1 MNLVQQN
8 IEQLRDELHR
18 HNYNYYVLDKSV
30 ISDFDFD
37 IKLKQLKVL
46 ENQFPE
52 FNDDNS
58 PTKRVGG
65 SVVKSFNSVT
75 HQYPMYSLDNSYSKK
90 DLEDWNQ
97 RLIKNS
103 ETDDIKF
110 LCELKFDGVSINLT
124 YENGIL
130 IKAVTRGDGVQ
141 GDDVIENIK
150 TIKTIPLKLKG
161 SFPEKFQIRGE
172 IIIDKNDFAEM
183 NIKRVL
189 EGLDPYMNPRNT
201 ASGSLKL
208 QDSSETAKRPLKC
221 FLYQIVT
228 EDNDIKTQNEYL
240 ISALDWGF
248 NISNTYKLC
257 NNLSEVV
264 SYINYWDKERLR
276 LNFEIDGIVIKVNN
290 IKFQKQLGYTS
301 KYPRWS
307 IAYKFK
313 TEQVLT
319 KLLNVSYQ
327 VGRTGAI
334 TPVANLESVLLGG
347 TYVKRASLHN
357 QDQINKLDLYI
368 QDHVFIEKG
377 GEIIPKIVGIDL
389 EKRDPDSE
397 KIKFIDNCPSCG
409 DILVRNESESQHYC
423 LNMDNCAPQIM
434 GRIQHFISRKA
445 MDVNGIGNETIDL
458 LYKNGLILNYADL
471 YDLKKEDLILLE
483 RMAEKSI
490 DNIFSGLEESRKIGF
505 ERVLFALGIRHVGQ
519 TVARK
524 LAKEFKS
531 IDKLISMNY
540 ENLLLVDEVGERI
553 SESIIAFFNN
563 NNNNKLIERL
573 KKFGLQFEIYEND
586 ENLNDVLTDYRF
598 VISGVF
604 ETNSRD
610 ELKKIIE
617 DNGGKVLSS
626 LTSKTNYLLGGDN
639 IGPSK
644 LLKANSFGI
653 SIISENDLK
662 DLINSKPL

>member
-1 MNLVQQN
+1 
-8 IEQLRDELHR
+8 
-18 HNYNYYVLDKSV
+18 
-30 ISDFDFD
+30 
-37 IKLKQLKVL
+37 
-46 ENQFPE
+46 
-52 FNDDNS
+52 
-58 PTKRVGG
+58 
-65 SVVKSFNSVT
+65 
-75 HQYPMYSLDNSYSKK
+75 
-90 DLEDWNQ
+90 
-97 RLIKNS
+97 
-103 ETDDIKF
+103 
-110 LCELKFDGVSINLT
+110 
-124 YENGIL
+124 
-130 IKAVTRGDGVQ
+130 
-141 GDDVIENIK
+141 
-150 TIKTIPLKLKG
+150 
-161 SFPEKFQIRGE
+161 
-172 IIIDKNDFAEM
+172 
-183 NIKRVL
+183 
-189 EGLDPYMNPRNT
+189 
-201 ASGSLKL
+201 
-208 QDSSETAKRPLKC
+208 
-221 FLYQIVT
+221 
-228 EDNDIKTQNEYL
+228 
-240 ISALDWGF
+240 
-248 NISNTYKLC
+248 
-257 NNLSEVV
+257 
-264 SYINYWDKERLR
+264 
-276 LNFEIDGIVIKVNN
+276 
-290 IKFQKQLGYTS
+290 
-301 KYPRWS
+301 
-307 IAYKFK
+307 
-313 TEQVLT
+313 
-319 KLLNVSYQ
+319 
-327 VGRTGAI
+327 
-334 TPVANLESVLLGG
+334 
-347 TYVKRASLHN
+347 
-357 QDQINKLDLYI
+357 
-368 QDHVFIEKG
+368 
-377 GEIIPKIVGIDL
+377 
-389 EKRDPDSE
+389 
-397 KIKFIDNCPSCG
+397 
-409 DILVRNESESQHYC
+409 
-423 LNMDNCAPQIM
+423 M